1 MRILGPSEIK
11 AKSGLERGIVATNT
25 AAERWDEQMRA
36 WQQCQQATGRRSLS
50 AWESARDARR
60 YWEQVCSYQQ
70 ERLNFLISRLQPSAG
85 KRILDIGS
93 GPGVMAIPLA
103 ESGARVTAVDPSPA
117 MLDFLRQMAIRR
129 GAPEIRCLA
138 GRWEELD
145 PLRHPDDNSPYQAVV
160 ASLSLLMVGIRDCL
174 LKMMRSCASGG
185 HIYLL
190 WGRGKNHWTEQ
201 LSHIYPELYGFQYV
215 PKPEAGLLLEVMLEL
230 REEPAGE
237 KSPRGAVGQA
247 GVSRRYARITAPDNL
262 SSPAGQVAFYRAGSE
277 ANEKSRNPT
286 TDNLPSALPEIEAEE
301 VDFIYR
307 ESFDSATEALAH
319 FLDYFGVE
327 EADRPRVAIIEEF
340 LQRNLKT
347 YNGSLLLE
355 HPLPALLITITIQ
368 DRSPSA

>member
-1 MRILGPSEIK
+1 MQIPGPSEIK
-11 AKSGLERGIVATNT
+11 AKSALEHGVAITRT

-36 WQQCQQATGRRSLS
+36 WQQCQAATGRRGLS
-50 AWESARDARR
+50 AWESARAARR

-70 ERLNFLISRLQPSAG
+70 ERLNFLISRLQPAAG

-117 MLDFLRQMAIRR
+117 MLELLKHIATER
-129 GAPEIRCLA
+129 GVAGINCLA

-145 PLRHPDDNSPYQAVV
+145 TLQHLDGNLPYQAVV

-174 LKMMRSCASGG
+174 LKMMQACSSGG
-185 HIYLL
+185 KIYLL

-201 LSHIYPELYGFQYV
+201 LSQLYPELYGFQYL
-215 PKPEAGLLLEVMLEL
+215 PKPGAGLLLEVVLEL
-230 REEPAGE
+230 REG
-237 KSPRGAVGQA
+237 
-247 GVSRRYARITAPDNL
+247 L
-262 SSPAGQVAFYRAGSE
+262 AGSKT
-277 ANEKSRNPT
+277 NENCRKSAGC
-286 TDNLPSALPEIEAEE
+286 DLPSALPEVEAEE

-340 LQRNLKT
+340 LRRNLKT
-347 YNGSLLLE
+347 HNGSLLLE
-355 HPLPALLITITIQ
+355 HPLPALLITISI
-368 DRSPSA
+368 